1 MGAEEGRCRP
11 GEAGGGVRLLNSVVS
26 GPSTWRHPA
35 ERGELKSRAEA
46 WGQGKRRRLGVTT
59 SLRHEEK
66 LSREMEIRRRPKIEP

>member
-1 MGAEEGRCRP
+1 M
-11 GEAGGGVRLLNSVVS
+11 NSVVS
-26 GPSTWRHPA
+26 GPSTWSHPA